1 VGIPG
6 VSLYCHPL
14 DSIRLTPKAGS
25 SCGLTYNATDG
36 VAVLEKGVAAL
47 VYIYMYR
54 QIYIYMYAAHNAVQL
69 EAVRACAAPGGGFR
83 LLQVKTRIERVYPTD
98 EPLT

>member
-1 VGIPG
+1 
-6 VSLYCHPL
+6 
-14 DSIRLTPKAGS
+14 
-25 SCGLTYNATDG
+25 
-36 VAVLEKGVAAL
+36 
-47 VYIYMYR
+47 
-54 QIYIYMYAAHNAVQL
+54 MYAAHNAVQL